1 MVEPAATAT
10 LAGVAVGGAHPVRVM
25 GVLNV
30 SPESF
35 YSGSVAA
42 SRQAIVERARSLESE
57 GADFIDIGA
66 MSTAPY
72 LETQVDAAEE
82 AARMASAVEA
92 VAQTVSLPISADTSR
107 PQVGAAALAAGARI
121 INDVRG
127 LREDGM
133 AEVAGAAEGVVLMA
147 SPAAGAPVDAV
158 KVDPLAR
165 VRGDLEQAIQ
175 RATAAAIDPAKIV
188 LDPGIGFYTAR
199 QAASAIDFNCTVLAR
214 LGELEALGHPLLL
227 GVSRKAFLG
236 FISGRQRPED
246 RLAGSL
252 AATALAVAGGAAVI
266 RTHDV
271 AATVDAVRVA
281 QAIAERGTP
290 DRR

>member
-1 MVEPAATAT
+1 MVEPAASAV
-10 LAGVAVGGAHPVRVM
+10 LAGVAVGGTHPVRVM

-35 YSGSVAA
+35 YSGSVAQ
-42 SRQAIVERARSLESE
+42 SLGAIVDRARSIESE

-72 LETQVDAAEE
+72 LETQVEVAEE
-82 AARMASAVEA
+82 AERMATAVEA
-92 VAQTVSLPISADTSR
+92 VARVVSVPISADTSR

-133 AEVAGAAEGVVLMA
+133 PEVARSADGVVLMA
-147 SPAAGAPVDAV
+147 SPAAGAQVDAG
-158 KVDPLAR
+158 KIDALAR
-165 VRGDLEQAIQ
+165 VRGDLELALQ
-175 RATAAAIDPAKIV
+175 RAAAVAIDPAGIV

-199 QAASAIDFNCTVLAR
+199 QAAAAIDFNCTLLAR
-214 LGELEALGHPLLL
+214 LVELGDLGRPLLL
-227 GVSRKAFLG
+227 GISRKAFLG
-236 FISGRQRPED
+236 FISGRERPED
-246 RLAGSL
+246 RLAASL
-252 AATALAVAGGAAVI
+252 AASALAVTAGAAVI
-266 RTHDV
+266 RTHDI

-281 QAIAERGTP
+281 EAIRARAAPRSG
-290 DRR
+290 